1 LLSESPL
8 PLGRRKAKKKRQ
20 LSNKDVD
27 VDMKDCFEVD
37 TDVLMED
44 SSPVVHTDV
53 LMEDVSVVDSSV
65 KREVPSSSTLTT
77 PSISSGSLP
86 VPNPVKFYNLAVKQ
100 KAVYQP
106 AFKHRRWM
114 EEQKA
119 LVPLYATRSIAD
131 IESSMPPLRGEGASL
146 LSYYQE
152 LESM

>member
-1 LLSESPL
+1 MDLGQACVVGASALLSESPL
-8 PLGRRKAKKKRQ
+8 PLGRRKDKKRRQ

-86 VPNPVKFYNLAVKQ
+86 VPNPAKFYNLAVAKGCISINLQ
-100 KAVYQP
+100 ASPLDGGAKGTCS
-106 AFKHRRWM
+106 
-114 EEQKA
+114 
-119 LVPLYATRSIAD
+119 LVCHKVDSRH
-131 IESSMPPLRGEGASL
+131 
-146 LSYYQE
+146 
-152 LESM
+152 